1 MERGWELGLVSLE
14 KGQLPDL
21 TAASQD
27 LKRATGETGE
37 VLYQEAFEQEEGRL
51 MEEVLP
57 YEGSRAVSKGLN

>member
-27 LKRATGETGE
+27 LKRATGEMG
-37 VLYQEAFEQEEGRL
+37 
-51 MEEVLP
+51 
-57 YEGSRAVSKGLN
+57 EGSSSGSL